1 MCVGVGL
8 SAAILAFSIV
18 CRDPC
23 SLGCPLA
30 RKPIA
35 RVARR
40 RRESPPQSM
49 QTRPN
54 IDPKSTRNR
63 PKIDPEST
71 PNRPQI
77 GPRVSWGAPG
87 VRARE
92 SGRVSGSPGRPRK
105 AQGAPQGARN
115 DPRKPRAPLGGGPE
129 EVRRR
134 SGGPLGR
141 RGNARRAPRRQS
153 SARLAT
159 QGARSG
165 VLARFWDDFRAIWG
179 RFSDGFSGS
188 VDTRTE
194 ASREGPT
201 LISHWF
207 FPYRMHVGR
216 LARTAEIDQKPSENR
231 SGSAPG
237 ARHSRKHRKSSET
250 DENPS
255 RNRPTALR
263 QAASG
268 PSGRLRRLLGAPRG
282 APSGPLGATSAGR
295 ARRSSEAGRPGRSG
309 GSLKLR
315 RERRSRGVPR
325 TVLR

>member
-8 SAAILAFSIV
+8 SAAILAFSLV

-23 SLGCPLA
+23 SLACPLA
-30 RKPIA
+30 RTPIA

-77 GPRVSWGAPG
+77 DPKSAPGSRGAPRGSARASPDAFRGPRGGP
-87 VRARE
+87 E
-92 SGRVSGSPGRPRK
+92 
-105 AQGAPQGARN
+105 
-115 DPRKPRAPLGGGPE
+115 KPRAPPREPGRTPE
-129 EVRRR
+129 NRARPSAGVRRR

-141 RGNARRAPRRQS
+141 LGNARRAPRRQS

-207 FPYRMHVGR
+207 FLYRMHVGL
-216 LARTAEIDQKPSENR
+216 LARTAKIDQKPLENR

-237 ARHSRKHRKSSET
+237 ARHSRKRRKSSEIG
-250 DENPS
+250 ENPS

-268 PSGRLRRLLGAPRG
+268 PSGRLRGLLGAPRG

-309 GSLKLR
+309 GSV
-315 RERRSRGVPR
+315 GAPR
-325 TVLR
+325 VGQGARCPE